1 MVLPESL
8 IASNYL
14 WLLADRWL
22 QFTFMPLKNPELL
35 WLIVPVWLNWILTEY
50 FQERKGTSF
59 GNAIANGFVMFWVGL
74 DFSRTIVNNFA
85 QKGFSALSL
94 THVGM
99 TAIILAYG
107 SLIMFEAIK
116 GRKIAH
122 LIGRIREVTYFSTIA
137 IGVIYNAVVL
147 DIHTIIAM
155 AAFFPIFYIATEIVL
170 RLLPTPSEE
179 LVEELEEEEKEL
191 KHQPKQVKQSVEY
204 QTKYLELMKKKAML
218 LKKK

>member
-1 MVLPESL
+1 
-8 IASNYL
+8 
-14 WLLADRWL
+14 
-22 QFTFMPLKNPELL
+22 MPLKNPELL

-50 FQERKGTSF
+50 FQERRGTSF

-85 QKGFSALSL
+85 QKGFSAISL

-99 TAIILAYG
+99 TAIILTYG

-147 DIHTIIAM
+147 DVHTIISM
-155 AAFFPIFYIATEIVL
+155 AAFFPIFYITTEIFL
-170 RLLPTPSEE
+170 RLMPTPSEE
-179 LVEELEEEEKEL
+179 LIEELEEEEREL

-218 LKKK
+218 MKRK

>member
-35 WLIVPVWLNWILTEY
+35 WLIIPVWLNWLLTEY

-74 DFSRTIVNNFA
+74 DFSRTIVNNFV
-85 QKGFSALSL
+85 QKGFSTISL

-99 TAIILAYG
+99 TAIILTYG
-107 SLIMFEAIK
+107 SLIMYEAIK

-122 LIGRIREVTYFSTIA
+122 LIGRIREVTYFSTVA

-147 DIHTIIAM
+147 DLHTIIAL
-155 AAFFPIFYIATEIVL
+155 AAFFPIFYIGAEIFL
-170 RLLPTPSEE
+170 RLMPTPSEE
-179 LVEELEEEEKEL
+179 MIEELEEEEKEL
-191 KHQPKQVKQSVEY
+191 KHQPKQARQSVEY

-218 LKKK
+218 KRK